1 MKRTIF
7 VLEDDSH
14 IRELIL
20 YNLKQEGYVTYG
32 FGDGTSFYGAIKDSI
47 PDACILDIML
57 PDVDGIDVLKS
68 LRMDTR
74 TANIPVIMLTAKT
87 TELDKIIGLEMGADD
102 YVTKPFSVR
111 ELISRIKSLFRRI
124 DKITSTLSEKTI
136 INNGEFIIDT
146 QKRLVTKNGE
156 IIDMNFK
163 EFELFKLLLSSPDRV
178 FSRDELLDKIWGYD
192 FIGETRTVDVHIRQ
206 LRKKVEEDD
215 HSPRYIITVRNVGYK
230 FTNNN

>member
-14 IRELIL
+14 IRELII
-20 YNLKQEGYVTYG
+20 YNLKQEGYVTHG
-32 FGDGTSFYGAIKDSI
+32 FGDGASFYSAIKDNV

-68 LRMDTR
+68 LRMDRR
-74 TANIPVIMLTAKT
+74 TANTPVIMLTAKT

-124 DKITSTLSEKTI
+124 DKITSTLSDKTI
-136 INNGEFIIDT
+136 INNGEFMVDT
-146 QKRLVTKNGE
+146 AKRLVTKNGE

-192 FIGETRTVDVHIRQ
+192 FTGETRTVDVHIRQ

-215 HSPRYIITVRNVGYK
+215 HSPRHIITVRNVGYK

>member
-20 YNLKQEGYVTYG
+20 YNLKQEGYVTHG
-32 FGDGTSFYGAIKDSI
+32 FGDGASFYSAIKDSI
-47 PDACILDIML
+47 PDAFILDIML

-111 ELISRIKSLFRRI
+111 ELVSRIKSLFRRI
-124 DKITSTLSEKTI
+124 DKITSTLSDKSI
-136 INNGEFIIDT
+136 ITKGDFTVDT

-156 IIDMNFK
+156 TIEMNFK

-178 FSRDELLDKIWGYD
+178 FSRDELLDKVWGYD
-192 FIGETRTVDVHIRQ
+192 FTGETRTVDVHIRQ

-215 HSPRYIITVRNVGYK
+215 HIPRHIITVCNVGYK
-230 FTNNN
+230 FTNN

>member
-20 YNLKQEGYVTYG
+20 YNLTQEGYVTHG
-32 FGDGTSFYGAIKDSI
+32 FGDGTSFYSAIKASI

-68 LRMDTR
+68 LRMDKR
-74 TANIPVIMLTAKT
+74 TANIPIIMLTAKT

-111 ELISRIKSLFRRI
+111 ELMSRIKSLFRRI
-124 DKITSTLSEKTI
+124 DKITSTLSDKNI
-136 INNGEFIIDT
+136 ISSGEFLVDT

-156 IIDMNFK
+156 IIEMNYK

-178 FSRDELLDKIWGYD
+178 FSRDELLDKVWGYD
-192 FIGETRTVDVHIRQ
+192 FSGETRTVDVHIRQ
-206 LRKKVEEDD
+206 LRKKVEQDD
-215 HSPRYIITVRNVGYK
+215 HMPRHIITVRNVGYK
-230 FTNNN
+230 FTNS

>member
-1 MKRTIF
+1 
-7 VLEDDSH
+7 
-14 IRELIL
+14 
-20 YNLKQEGYVTYG
+20 
-32 FGDGTSFYGAIKDSI
+32 
-47 PDACILDIML
+47 
-57 PDVDGIDVLKS
+57 
-68 LRMDTR
+68 
-74 TANIPVIMLTAKT
+74 
-87 TELDKIIGLEMGADD
+87 MGADD

-124 DKITSTLSEKTI
+124 DKITSTLSDKTI
-136 INNGEFIIDT
+136 INNGEFMVDT
-146 QKRLVTKNGE
+146 AKRLVTKNGE

-192 FIGETRTVDVHIRQ
+192 FTGETRTVDVHIRQ

-215 HSPRYIITVRNVGYK
+215 HSPRHIITVRNVGYK